1 MVEKEELMKAV
12 EVSSDSCNEKGEQEI
27 KVTRI
32 APDIVAPTGPQFRK
46 EPCRL
51 C

>member
-12 EVSSDSCNEKGEQEI
+12 EVSSDSCNEKEEQEI

-32 APDIVAPTGPQFRK
+32 VFPTGPQYTK
-46 EPCRL
+46 
-51 C
+51 

>member
-32 APDIVAPTGPQFRK
+32 VLDIVAPTGPQYTK
-46 EPCRL
+46 
-51 C
+51 